1 MENTKKEIIKLL
13 SEKSLVKYKTYDNTI
28 AVFDTIKVLMS
39 NITADIKKSVSK
51 MDIKIPVEYKE
62 NGKFEME
69 MRVASD
75 LVLMTMHSNIFK
87 MPNSHYVSQLKYV
100 KQNHMRAYC
109 GVINIYNFIADSFKY
124 NRMNDY
130 GYLIGRIFMN
140 HENHFFVEGKKQLGF
155 LFNDFAGQIISP
167 ETIEKIINTS
177 IIYSI
182 QLDLIAPPLDSIQ
195 AVSVGEMSQITSS
208 ISLKTGKKLGFRF
221 RNEIAKPHQ

>member
-1 MENTKKEIIKLL
+1 METTKKEIIKLL
-13 SEKSLVKYKTYDNTI
+13 SEKSIIKYKAYDNTSSVFEEIRGLI
-28 AVFDTIKVLMS
+28 AD
-39 NITADIKKSVSK
+39 ITSDIKKAVSGLE
-51 MDIKIPVEYKE
+51 INIPVEFKE
-62 NGKFEME
+62 RGKFEME

-87 MPNSHYVSQLKYV
+87 IPKSHYVSQSPYL
-100 KQNHMRAYC
+100 KQNKMRGYC

-124 NRMNDY
+124 NRTNDF
-130 GYLIGRIFMN
+130 GYLIGRIFIN

-155 LFNDFAGQIISP
+155 LFNDFSNQVISHEIIG
-167 ETIEKIINTS
+167 KIINTA

-195 AVSVGEMSQITSS
+195 SISVGEMNQITSS

-221 RNEIAKPHQ
+221 NNEMENPH